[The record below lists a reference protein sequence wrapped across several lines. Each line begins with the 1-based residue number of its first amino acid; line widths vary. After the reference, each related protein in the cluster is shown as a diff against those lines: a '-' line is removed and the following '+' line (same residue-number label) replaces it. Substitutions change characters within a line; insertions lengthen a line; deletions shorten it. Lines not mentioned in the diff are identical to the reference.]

1 LKTTYLQVGITANQ
15 EETIMANEN
24 SRKPFR
30 LDPSQEEKPFFRET
44 TTYVKGQSVFCK
56 VHHVAMLLSEG
67 IDTGLEEGWVNIEES
82 DALKKEREDME
93 EVSDELFPNNTDQI
107 LDPPSGCR
115 PMGGVIPA
123 YLYCPECEK
132 AKLLWKEE
140 REKRLIEKDI
150 RLVERLFPE
159 RGGEKEENLRL
170 LGRLFVM
177 PFEMQRHGPYVNLMK
192 YLKETAGWTEEDWKA
207 YNEGVNLEYAR
218 RHRMK
223 EEGVNY
229 LEEIEP
235 FIKWFYQENDKSP
248 PIQ

>member
-1 LKTTYLQVGITANQ
+1 
-15 EETIMANEN
+15 MADED

-30 LDPSQEEKPFFRET
+30 LDPSQEEQPFFKER
-44 TTYVKGQSVFCK
+44 TTYVKGQSVLCK
-56 VHHVAMLLSEG
+56 VHHVAMLLSEA
-67 IDTGLEEGWVNIEES
+67 IDTGEEEMRVWIEES
-82 DALKKEREDME
+82 SEEKKEREDIE
-93 EVSDELFPNNTDQI
+93 GVSDEQFPNNADQI
-107 LDPPSGCR
+107 LNPPSGCR

-132 AKLLWKEE
+132 AKLLWKKE

-150 RLVERLFPE
+150 RFVERLLAE

-177 PFEMQRHGPYVNLMK
+177 LFEMQRHGPYVKVMK
-192 YLKETAGWTEEDWKA
+192 YLKETMGWTEEDWKA

-218 RHRMK
+218 RHLMK
-223 EEGVNY
+223 EEGANY